1 MAKNDVLRRAVRCA
15 LFANAAAIAA
25 VPIARADAEGPAAP
39 AEAAPAAAPVTEV
52 VVTGSRIVEPG
63 LTSVSPVTTVS
74 ADQIKQSGVTRV
86 EDLLNTMPQVVGDMG
101 GDLSNGASGTA
112 SVNLRGLGPQRTL
125 VLINGRRL
133 MPGDPS
139 PGTGN
144 SAADL
149 NNIPAALVERVD
161 VLTGGASS
169 TYGADAVAGVV
180 NFVMNDHFEGF
191 KIDANA
197 SIYNHKQHNPIGE
210 VFENQAPPTNS
221 GIAPS
226 STVNDGATRD
236 ITLIFGR
243 NLADGAGNFTAYAG
257 WRKLDQVLG
266 SSRDYSICTPDL
278 NSKTPSNLPFLCG
291 GSSTSYPGRF
301 VVTGPANFPAGGGPT
316 IGDFTIGGP
325 GGNTPLPWGNQY
337 KYNYAPSNFFQRPD
351 QRWTAGDFLHLD
363 LTDKIQVYHEL
374 MFMRDD
380 STSQIAPGGAF
391 IGQGGAVNLSGP
403 FAGLPNGAV
412 QTNCANPFLSAA
424 ELAQLCNGSTA
435 GDAQFLLGRRNV
447 EGGTRN
453 NELTHTSFRI
463 VAGVKG
469 EIIDGWKFD
478 TYAQE
483 GLTNFDN
490 YGTGNFS
497 KTNLANSLDVVKNAA
512 GVPVCASGA
521 NGCVPYNVFNIGGV
535 TAAAENYVSI
545 PTVITGS
552 IEERVWD
559 GNITGDLGKY
569 GLKVPGNDDGLLVN
583 VGAQYRSENAKLH
596 PDAPDQTFDVLGS
609 GGPTFPLDAGFHVW
623 EGYVEG
629 GMPIIQDKPFFKELS
644 VEVGYRYSSYSLGF
658 DTNTYKV
665 GLNWAPTTDVRFRGS
680 YQRAVRAPNLQEL
693 FVEKGLVLEGA
704 TDPCGSS
711 TSAPATAAQCAHTGL
726 TAAQT
731 GHVLSSPAGQYN
743 GLTGGNSHLKPET
756 ADTVSVGFVLTPS
769 FVPNFSVTVDYFNIR
784 IKNVISSYG
793 YTLQLND
800 CLNAGTPL
808 FCSNVHRDAAGT
820 LWASSEGYINDP
832 TLNLGALQTRG
843 VDISSSYKYDLGP
856 GGKLNAYFAGT
867 YTAQLITE
875 PGGVLGFAW
884 YNCAGYY
891 GNTCNQPTP
900 KWKHTFSVNYDTP
913 LEGLGF
919 GVRWRY
925 LSQVLQDTNSPN
937 PLLNG
942 NVYKPWGRIPGF
954 SYIDLTASY
963 AINKT
968 VSLRAGVNNLFDKDP
983 PIISTDYF
991 SPPFVSNNTYPSTYD
1006 PLGRYIFGNI
1016 TLTF

>member
-39 AEAAPAAAPVTEV
+39 AEATPAAAPVTEV

-74 ADQIKQSGVTRV
+74 ADQIKQSGVTRI
-86 EDLLNTMPQVVGDMG
+86 EDLLNTMPQVMGDMG

-112 SVNLRGLGPQRTL
+112 SVNLRGLGVERTL

-139 PGTGN
+139 PGSA
-144 SAADL
+144 SAAPDL

-197 SIYNHKQHNPIGE
+197 SIYDHKQHNPIGP
-210 VFENQAPPTNS
+210 VFENQAPPINS
-221 GIAPS
+221 GIAPP

-236 ITLIFGR
+236 VTLIWGR

-257 WRKLDQVLG
+257 WRKLDAVLG
-266 SSRDYSICTPDL
+266 KDRDFSICTPDL
-278 NSKTPSNLPFLCG
+278 NSTPSNLPFKCG

-301 VVTGPANFPAGGGPT
+301 LVTSPANGALTAGN
-316 IGDFTIGGP
+316 DFTLGGP
-325 GGNTPLPWGNQY
+325 GGNTFIPWGDQY

-351 QRWTAGDFLHLD
+351 QRWTAGDFMHLD
-363 LTDKIQVYHEL
+363 LTDKIQVYHEF

-380 STSQIAPGGAF
+380 STAQIAPGGAF
-391 IGQGGAVNLSGP
+391 IGQGGAVNLGGP
-403 FAGLPNGAV
+403 FAGLPNGSV
-412 QTNCANPFLSAA
+412 QTNCNNPFLSPS
-424 ELAQLCNGSTA
+424 ELTQLCNGVANAST
-435 GDAQFLLGRRNV
+435 AQFLLGRRDV
-447 EGGTRN
+447 EGGDRI

-463 VAGVKG
+463 VAGLKG

-483 GLTNFDN
+483 GMTGFEN

-497 KTNLANSLDVVKNAA
+497 KTNLANALNVVKNTA

-535 TAAAENYVSI
+535 TPAALNYVDI
-545 PTVITGS
+545 PTLITGS
-552 IEERVWD
+552 IEERIWD

-569 GLKVPGNDDGLLVN
+569 GVKVPGNDDGLLIN
-583 VGAQYRSENAKLH
+583 FGAQYRSEHATLH
-596 PDAPDQTFDVLGS
+596 PDAPDETFDVLGS
-609 GGPTFPLDAGFHVW
+609 GGPTLPMDAGFHVW
-623 EGYVEG
+623 EGYLEG

-644 VEVGYRYSSYSLGF
+644 IEAGYRYSSYTLGF

-665 GLNWAPTTDVRFRGS
+665 GLNWAPTSDVRFRGS
-680 YQRAVRAPNLQEL
+680 YQRAVRAPNIQEL

-711 TSAPATAAQCAHTGL
+711 TSSPATPAQCAHTGL

-743 GLTGGNSHLKPET
+743 GLTGGNPHLKPEQ
-756 ADTVSVGFVLTPS
+756 ADTVSFGFVLTPTIM
-769 FVPNFSVTVDYFNIR
+769 PNFNITVDYFNIR

-800 CLNAGTPL
+800 CLLAGTPT
-808 FCSNVHRDAAGT
+808 FCSDVHRDAAGT

-843 VDISSSYKYDLGP
+843 FDITSNYRFDMGP
-856 GGKLNAYFAGT
+856 GGKLSYYFAGT

-875 PGGVLGFAW
+875 PGGVLGVQS

-891 GNTCNQPTP
+891 GNTCQQPDP
-900 KWKHTFSVNYDTP
+900 KWKHTFTVNYDTP

-925 LSQVLQDTNSPN
+925 IGQVFQDTNSPN
-937 PLLNG
+937 PLLHG
-942 NVYKPWGRIPGF
+942 AVYAPWSRIPSF
-954 SYIDLTASY
+954 SYIDLTASF
-963 AINKT
+963 AINKM
-968 VSLRAGVNNLFDKDP
+968 VSLRAGVNNVFDKDP
-983 PIISTDYF
+983 PLQSTDYF
-991 SPPFVSNNTYPSTYD
+991 TPPFQNNNTYPSVYD
-1006 PLGRYIFGNI
+1006 ALGRYIFGNI